1 MIGPVCLVVNK
12 VFASHTNTYMR
23 LGFKA
28 KVALDALFT
37 FRVLFTYVVIVGCIV
52 FLGRCSILHS
62 AVLSMHVYLG

>member
-1 MIGPVCLVVNK
+1 
-12 VFASHTNTYMR
+12 MR

-52 FLGRCSILHS
+52 FWAGAQSCILQC
-62 AVLSMHVYLG
+62 